1 MIRDFIRHSA
11 AYTFANLFSRG
22 TVVIWLLVLPA
33 FLSIADY
40 GVLGVLT
47 TVAALFNVIVPLEVT
62 QAMARYAP
70 GADHVERRELASSA
84 WKFTLVMALGTA
96 AVGFVLCGP
105 LTRLSFGGEANVPI
119 AQLALV
125 WLIFNC
131 AFYFVQTQQRWE
143 FRSAE
148 FVIASLIFSIVT
160 LSASLGLAAVMER
173 PLVGVVIGQALGAAA
188 GFGYGF
194 SRMKGSLDGRFS
206 GRVLRKLLAFSLPLV
221 PASLAIIASTY
232 ANRLVL
238 VRMLGLEDV
247 GLFTWATQLA
257 AIPSITVVGI
267 QAALTP
273 LVMKNLGDPATPAHL
288 ARWFETLFAIE
299 LCVCVALV
307 IGAPYL
313 ITLLGYRQFSAAPPL
328 IALAAPGLLFLQLYV
343 FFPGFAV
350 ARRTDLQLVVSL
362 ISGASVLVNFP
373 LIAWL
378 GVPGAA
384 LGTLITGGVFLLLW
398 YAVSNRFYPVPLRR
412 LKISAFSALAA
423 LGLYL
428 AVTLDFSLLSLA
440 LRLAIIG
447 SLLAAALLSGLV
459 NPALPR
465 ILIYGADPSRLA
477 ARVRAWRR

>member
-22 TVVIWLLVLPA
+22 IVVIWLLVLPA

-47 TVAALFNVIVPLEVT
+47 TVGALFNVIVPLEVT
-62 QAMARYAP
+62 QALARYAP
-70 GADHVERRELASSA
+70 GADHVERRVLASSA
-84 WKFTLVMALGTA
+84 WKFTLTMALGTA
-96 AVGFVLCGP
+96 AVGLALCGP
-105 LTRLSFGGEANVPI
+105 LTRLTLGELNVPI
-119 AQLALV
+119 ARLALV

-131 AFYFVQTQQRWE
+131 AFYFVQAQQRWE
-143 FRSAE
+143 FRSVE

-160 LSASLGLAAVMER
+160 LSASLGLAAIMKR
-173 PLVGVVIGQALGAAA
+173 PLAGVMIGQALGAAA

-206 GRVLRKLLAFSLPLV
+206 GRVLRKLLVFSLPLV
-221 PASLAIIASTY
+221 PASLAIIVSTY

-257 AIPSITVVGI
+257 AIPSITVVGV

-273 LVMKNLGDPATPAHL
+273 LVMKNLSDPTTPARL

-328 IALAAPGLLFLQLYV
+328 IALAAPGLLLLQLYV

-350 ARRTDLQLVVSL
+350 ARRTDLQLVVSVV
-362 ISGASVLVNFP
+362 SGASVLVNFP

-378 GVPGAA
+378 GVQGAA

-412 LKISAFSALAA
+412 LKITAFSALAA

-428 AVTLDFSLLSLA
+428 IVNLDFSLLSLA

>member
-33 FLSIADY
+33 YLSIADY
-40 GVLGVLT
+40 GALGVLT
-47 TVAALFNVIVPLEVT
+47 TVGALFNVIVPLEVT
-62 QAMARYAP
+62 QALARYAP
-70 GADHVERRELASSA
+70 GADQRERRELASSA
-84 WKFTLVMALGTA
+84 WKFTLAMTLCTAALGLA
-96 AVGFVLCGP
+96 LCGP
-105 LTRLSFGGEANVPI
+105 LTRLGLGGEANVSI
-119 AQLALV
+119 VQLALV

-131 AFYFVQTQQRWE
+131 AFYFVQAQQRWE
-143 FRSAE
+143 FRSVE

-160 LSASLGLAAVMER
+160 LTSSLGLAAAMQR
-173 PLVGVVIGQALGAAA
+173 PLAGVVIGQALGAAA

-194 SRMKGSLDGRFS
+194 SRMKGSIDGQFS
-206 GRVLRKLLAFSLPLV
+206 GRILRKLLAFSLPLV

-232 ANRLVL
+232 ANRLIL

-273 LVMKNLGDPATPAHL
+273 LVMKNLGDPATPIRL
-288 ARWFETLFAIE
+288 ARWFETIFAIE
-299 LCVCVALV
+299 LCICVALV
-307 IGAPYL
+307 IGAPFL
-313 ITLLGYRQFSAAPPL
+313 IALLGYRQFSAAPPL
-328 IALAAPGLLFLQLYV
+328 VALAAPGLLFLQLYV

-373 LIAWL
+373 LIGWL

-384 LGTLITGGVFLLLW
+384 LGTMITGGVFLLLW
-398 YAVSNRFYPVPLRR
+398 YVVSNRFYPVPLRG
-412 LKISAFSALAA
+412 LKIGAFGAA
-423 LGLYL
+423 AAVSLYVV
-428 AVTLDFSLLSLA
+428 AILDFSLLSLV

-447 SLLAAALLSGLV
+447 SLVTAAFLSGLV
-459 NPALPR
+459 DPALPS
-465 ILIYGADPSRLA
+465 ILIHGAGASRLA
-477 ARVRAWRR
+477 VRAKLWRR